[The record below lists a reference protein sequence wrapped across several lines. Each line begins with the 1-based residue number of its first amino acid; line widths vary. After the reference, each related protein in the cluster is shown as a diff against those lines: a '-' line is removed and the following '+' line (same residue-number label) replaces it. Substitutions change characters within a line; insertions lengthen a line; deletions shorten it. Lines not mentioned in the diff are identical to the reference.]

1 MYLAKFWK
9 AFFEF
14 HESNDQVTSSICKI
28 YKKRYNN
35 LYMTL
40 RWTKI
45 SKIFSV
51 DESFRNAF
59 LEISDFN
66 VQHRPINNRPLL
78 NSRHKPLK
86 LSGLYSDPL
95 NVITIMHSGSI
106 LIPPSPKR
114 CVFKAHGSNASC
126 LRGMD
131 RNSWCT
137 HVNNLIVIINYQLL
151 SIMENNRGKMQV
163 LAARNLLYDKNMTI
177 MENT

>member
-1 MYLAKFWK
+1 MSFRTFRFSIIEFWK
-9 AFFEF
+9 CISQSFGKLF
-14 HESNDQVTSSICKI
+14 SSFTNPTIKLHLPSVKSI
-28 YKKRYNN
+28 KRYNN

-137 HVNNLIVIINYQLL
+137 HVNNLIVIIN
-151 SIMENNRGKMQV
+151 
-163 LAARNLLYDKNMTI
+163 
-177 MENT
+177 